1 MVLLTRN
8 ILSIMYET
16 SYRICCRV
24 VALQTRQGHVP
35 PFSPDRSWQLSSN
48 SELSLGLDQALF
60 LLEVLLWFWQLQ
72 VQIQVEPRFSVS
84 FYSHDVH
91 VCLHLGHVI
100 GTCDV
105 ISHELEG
112 TRGTR
117 LKLPRSI
124 SN

>member
-1 MVLLTRN
+1 M
-8 ILSIMYET
+8 LSR
-16 SYRICCRV
+16 SRV
-24 VALQTRQGHVP
+24 VALRTRQGHVP